1 MAETAFSKQFNRE
14 VDPEQYIQLLPAN
27 IDIHSVTRMDI
38 ICPVCKVGGASYVSG
53 TTGQKARKAHF
64 RFTSATG
71 DSAHHPLCDFYDD
84 KLSNEIGDKLI
95 QFSKDRTHISAVV
108 RHRVCAGIQE
118 GLFSQRDIWDMR
130 AWFFEMRSKFS
141 IQVKLPE
148 QNVKWLHQLL
158 QFWRSNIGIAGS
170 YSFHPAQANMPGFK
184 WKRAVVT
191 EFYRINK
198 HIYEQLIELNR
209 HSYIFGSLDEIVQLI
224 DKGHLP
230 NTVVDPEA
238 MRAARNVTA
247 QLTSFITQND
257 PELKNFDKAPPNR
270 NVMSKFSAFA
280 ALLLFTSDWN
290 FNVAVEKYARLVR
303 IQQVD
308 DMLAGNIIGLDIFK
322 DCNRSEALLTLQ
334 KDEVMQISS
343 IQITVQEVEQ
353 EMRNEYLKYSQNH
366 TMPPL
371 LPPVF

>member
-53 TTGQKARKAHF
+53 TIGQKARKAHF
-64 RFTSATG
+64 RFTAATG

-84 KLSNEIGDKLI
+84 KLSHEVSDKLI
-95 QFSKDRTHISAVV
+95 QFSKDRTQLSAVV

-118 GLFSQRDIWDMR
+118 GMFSQRDIWDMR

-141 IQVKLPE
+141 TQVQLPE
-148 QNVKWLHQLL
+148 QNVKWLHHLWN
-158 QFWRSNIGIAGS
+158 FWRSNIGLAGN

-191 EFYRINK
+191 EFFRVNK
-198 HIYEQLIELNR
+198 HIYDQLIDLNR
-209 HSYIFGSLDEIVQLI
+209 RTYIFGPLDEIVQLI
-224 DKGHLP
+224 DKGQLP
-230 NTVVDPEA
+230 NSVVDPEA
-238 MRAARNVTA
+238 MRLAQNATA

-257 PELKNFDKAPPNR
+257 PELKSIDKAAPNSS
-270 NVMSKFSAFA
+270 VKSKFSAFA

-290 FNVAVEKYARLVR
+290 FNVAVEKYARLLR

-308 DMLAGNIIGLDIFK
+308 DMLAGNIIGIDIFK
-322 DCNRSEALLTLQ
+322 DCNRSEALLLLQ
-334 KDEVMQISS
+334 KNEVMQISS
-343 IQITVQEVEQ
+343 IQITVQKVEQ
-353 EMRNEYLKYSQNH
+353 EMRNEYLRYSQNH

-371 LPPVF
+371 LPPIF